1 MEFNVKLE
9 MFKYVFKV
17 LFYITIY
24 GFIVNMGNQYTQLY
38 GGTSI
43 LFVLYHCTE
52 QYGGLYNCT

>member
-38 GGTSI
+38 GGTI